1 MIHVAKLSELS
12 FSIQFDDG
20 MKETLSEIAQWGP
33 VEKCLEGLLS
43 DFLLGPSFP
52 EEDDSAPDGD
62 YPF

>member
-33 VEKCLEGLLS
+33 VEKSLQGLLS
-43 DFLLGPSFP
+43 DFLLGPSSS
-52 EEDDSAPDGD
+52 EECDSEPDND